1 MSFGDRLKAAR
12 KERGFSQEQLAEH
25 LEVSRQSVTK
35 WETGISFPEVKTLL
49 SMASLLNRE
58 LDWLFYDEKEAS
70 IHTDDYYGTDTP
82 PEAVSLISDRDTLNA
97 AMKHDLL
104 RELISTLDGFE
115 IIRNI
120 ETEVLSGT
128 QTCIFY
134 RGRAYAETQGVDPQS
149 KEYIQSFSEMDYAAV
164 ESLLLPW
171 NSLRRSIV
179 RTQPQ
184 VAEKAP

>member
-12 KERGFSQEQLAEH
+12 KEHGFSQEQLAEH
-25 LEVSRQSVTK
+25 LDVSRQSVTK

-49 SMASLLNRE
+49 RMASLLNRE
-58 LDWLFYDEKEAS
+58 LDWLLYDEKEAS
-70 IHTDDYYGTDTP
+70 LHSDFGEADISAENRALITDRN
-82 PEAVSLISDRDTLNA
+82 ALNTV
-97 AMKHDLL
+97 MKQDLL
-104 RELISTLDGFE
+104 REMINVLDGYE

-120 ETEVLSGT
+120 ETEELSGT

-134 RGRAYAETQGVDPQS
+134 RGKAFAETQGFDPQRRDR
-149 KEYIQSFSEMDYAAV
+149 IQSFSEMDSSEI

-171 NSLRRSIV
+171 SSLRRSLV